1 MGKAKGREPAGK
13 FTERRK
19 AQRLKIPILI
29 SYKVFPRKKVID
41 ETFSQDISGRGFRL
55 KTAYPLK
62 RGEKFRT
69 LLHFPSSAAP
79 VTAKS
84 EVVWC
89 KEASIKSK
97 YGRRHYN
104 IGMRYLTI
112 APKDRDRFIY
122 LFCEMLLNYFLT
134 GKESH

>member
-1 MGKAKGREPAGK
+1 MRSATDPAPRRK

-29 SYKVFPRKKVID
+29 SYKVFPRKKIID

-62 RGEKFRT
+62 KGDKFKT
-69 LLHFPSSAAP
+69 LLHFPASPAP

-89 KEASIKSK
+89 KEASTKGK

-112 APKDRDRFIY
+112 APKDRDKFIY

-134 GKESH
+134 GKEGR